1 MSFLTCV
8 IVIVFVNGSNA
19 IKYAPRN
26 FSDLYA
32 TPLGKKLWAFLNER
46 DNLVRMETASY
57 LQRPAVESLVPFL
70 LDKFGDKVREHR
82 VKQMTGHM
90 VRQVLEARGYVVD
103 RQGVRITRGDGLFTS
118 GTRYTR
124 R

>member
-1 MSFLTCV
+1 MM
-8 IVIVFVNGSNA
+8 VFVNGSNA

-46 DNLVRMETASY
+46 NNLVRMETASY

-70 LDKFGDKVREHR
+70 LDKFGDPVRER
-82 VKQMTGHM
+82 RIKQMVGHM
-90 VRQVLEARGYVVD
+90 IRQILEARGYVVD
-103 RQGVRITRGDGLFTS
+103 RQGVRITRPGNPFFS

>member
-1 MSFLTCV
+1 V
-8 IVIVFVNGSNA
+8 IIFVNGSNA

-57 LQRPAVESLVPFL
+57 LGRPAVEAVGPLV
-70 LDKFGDKVREHR
+70 LDKFGDKAREHR
-82 VKQMTGHM
+82 VKQMIGHM
-90 VRQVLEARGYVVD
+90 TRQILEARGYVVD
-103 RQGVRITRGDGLFTS
+103 RQGVRITRRDILFTS